1 MNRLFNPEQES
12 RVIQAIQEA
21 ERQTSGEIRVHI
33 DNRHSGDVMKIA
45 KQAFHR
51 LGMDQTTERNG
62 VLIFILPNM
71 KAFAILGDEG
81 IDRVVPEDFWSAE
94 RDILEKYFRKEDF
107 EGGVC
112 EVVQQIGEKLKEH
125 FPYDEE
131 TDENELP
138 DDISYQ

>member
-1 MNRLFNPEQES
+1 MNRLFDQEQES

-51 LGMDQTTERNG
+51 LGMDRTTARNG

-81 IDRVVPEDFWSAE
+81 IDRVVPDDFWSSE
-94 RDILEKYFRKEDF
+94 RDIMEKYFRKEDF
-107 EGGVC
+107 ADGVC

>member
-1 MNRLFNPEQES
+1 MSRLFNEEQEG
-12 RVIQAIQEA
+12 RVIRAIREA

-33 DNRHSGDVMKIA
+33 DNRSSGDVMKIA

-51 LGMDQTTERNG
+51 LGMDQTAARNG

-81 IDRVVPEDFWSAE
+81 IDRVVPDDFWSAE
-94 RDILEKYFRKEDF
+94 RDIMEKYFRVEDYV
-107 EGGVC
+107 GGVC
-112 EVVQQIGEKLKEH
+112 EVVKQIGEKLKEH
-125 FPYDEE
+125 FPYDE
-131 TDENELP
+131 DADANELP